1 MRGEKLRKAPV
12 PPLPPLPP
20 YRPKTKRKMPG
31 NVATRNGCE
40 MEMNDVRGI
49 WKQLPHG
56 VSQAQGCKSAA
67 LSTALTFWGEIVAR
81 KGGRTRGWESWK
93 EKLGESALREII

>member
-1 MRGEKLRKAPV
+1 MNKNRTGMRGKSCER
-12 PPLPPLPP
+12 PPSTG
-20 YRPKTKRKMPG
+20 RGGDGGAG
-31 NVATRNGCE
+31 NGATRNGCE

-81 KGGRTRGWESWK
+81 RGAERGRG
-93 EKLGESALREII
+93 RERVVRRS